1 MSDTKIELIPCPCCG
16 TPMFTMQESYEICD
30 VCEWEDDPVQNEDP
44 NYEGGANTLSL
55 NQARKEWEDQQS
67 KT

>member
-1 MSDTKIELIPCPCCG
+1 
-16 TPMFTMQESYEICD
+16 MFTMQESYEICD